1 MRVRA
6 EQIIAL
12 KAAMVAQFEERLIG
26 HAQSVV
32 PGVADQADLRDL
44 VRHAVGRAKDE
55 VARYVV
61 AILRVGVYPDGL
73 GRKDWPKA
81 LLEAKAQPFRG
92 RRSMACP
99 GVRTQCPWLGRPP
112 VMAMERASASI

>member
-1 MRVRA
+1 MMKVRA

-12 KAAMVAQFEERLIG
+12 KAAMVAQFEERLMG

-44 VRHAVGRAKDE
+44 VRRAVGRAKDE

-81 LLEAKAQPFRG
+81 LLEAKLR
-92 RRSMACP
+92 P
-99 GVRTQCPWLGRPP
+99 GVKLNRRPP